1 MLQLLPS
8 AKPPHF
14 PHQVTSPDDCP
25 GEDPYI
31 PEGFKDD
38 NTLPEW
44 KAAGAA
50 WKECYEGYRCEAWWG
65 SLRGQ
70 PQGDPVVLNA
80 PLDWPDCCALCSD
93 TNINSTTTAAC
104 AGWSFHPATGSCQL
118 MSDVSLGHNVSAAWG
133 VNGTV
138 NGYPGYFEAPV
149 TGCWSRSEYDLC
161 DNMDLYLLIPGVI
174 LAFFG
179 LFCFCRCGVITPWMK
194 SGLLKELLHDE
205 QSRLQKASCVEV
217 SATKLLVSTG
227 KGGPKYIIVYEGT
240 FMTRDGALFVVSES
254 RGKAAAPP
262 HSRSIEQKMLKVLYT
277 NGLNP
282 LAYSRV
288 AARCRTAQG
297 LSLIH
302 I

>member
-1 MLQLLPS
+1 
-8 AKPPHF
+8 
-14 PHQVTSPDDCP
+14 
-25 GEDPYI
+25 
-31 PEGFKDD
+31 
-38 NTLPEW
+38 
-44 KAAGAA
+44 
-50 WKECYEGYRCEAWWG
+50 
-65 SLRGQ
+65 
-70 PQGDPVVLNA
+70 
-80 PLDWPDCCALCSD
+80 
-93 TNINSTTTAAC
+93 
-104 AGWSFHPATGSCQL
+104 

-297 LSLIH
+297 RRSEFLSLIRSVRRRYVTPGGIH
-302 I
+302 VQPNDSPQYDCLLLIGRCHSNGQHEQARKVRRRGTAI